1 MSISD
6 VPVGTDMGANAVDKA
21 QDIRAYIRYK
31 F

>member
-1 MSISD
+1 MSMSEA
-6 VPVGTDMGANAVDKA
+6 VANGVGGMVVEKA